1 MKLSSQTLRL
11 PVIMSGL
18 AWFTERSK
26 AECNGFRGVAIPLG
40 PENLEN
46 QPGHPETFPNQIVYV
61 KFAQFWALAHL
72 PNSGQR
78 NCAAVPE
85 CQASVGS
92 QSAAERSLEN
102 PRAQALLANSFM
114 DLGP

>member
-1 MKLSSQTLRL
+1 MDSE
-11 PVIMSGL
+11 
-18 AWFTERSK
+18 AWP
-26 AECNGFRGVAIPLG
+26 FRFGQKIWKISLDI
-40 PENLEN
+40 
-46 QPGHPETFPNQIVYV
+46 QKHFPNQIVYV